1 MDQRKIGAF
10 IAEKRK
16 EKNLTQAKLAE
27 KLGITDRAVSKW
39 ETGRSLPDASVMP
52 ELCAELGVT
61 LNDLFS
67 GEVVSMNT
75 YNESLE
81 QHLLDMKKQ
90 KEAAD
95 RRLLSMEILIG
106 VISVAFFF
114 TMLGLG
120 VFAVKNG
127 QPQWLFWVL
136 SGAGLLQFLV
146 AMGFALRIEQVAG
159 YYKCGK
165 CGHSYVP
172 NYLSVTFAMHV
183 NRTRFMKCPACK
195 KWSWQKKV
203 IEKD

>member
-120 VFAVKNG
+120 AFAVKNG
-127 QPQWLFWVL
+127 QPQRLFWLL
-136 SGAGLLQFLV
+136 SGVGLLQFLV

-165 CGHSYVP
+165 CGHAYVP

>member
-1 MDQRKIGAF
+1 MDQQKIGAF

-52 ELCAELGVT
+52 ELCKELGVT

-114 TMLGLG
+114 TMLGIG
-120 VFAVKNG
+120 SFAVKNG

-136 SGAGLLQFLV
+136 FGVGLLQFLV

-203 IEKD
+203 IKKD